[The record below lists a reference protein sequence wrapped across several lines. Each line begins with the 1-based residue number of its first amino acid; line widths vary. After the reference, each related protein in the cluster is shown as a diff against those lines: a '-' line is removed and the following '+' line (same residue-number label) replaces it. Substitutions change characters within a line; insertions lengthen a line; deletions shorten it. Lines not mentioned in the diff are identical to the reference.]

1 MNLPAAIATL
11 RQIQLEQGDDFV
23 ARFEN
28 VLADIAAMNDRT
40 CIVLLCAFF
49 DDDAEFDELMF
60 SIIHTIENFDDAT
73 YASELVKAAPRLCER
88 APRWASIVFMRV
100 LNSPTSTAMLVDA
113 LRNGT
118 DEQRES
124 VYSLMRKIN
133 DVSAEFIEKT
143 QPVLEVLS

>member
-40 CIVLLCAFF
+40 CVVLLCAFF

-100 LNSPTSTAMLVDA
+100 LNSQTSTAALVDA

-124 VYSLMRKIN
+124 IHSLMRKIN